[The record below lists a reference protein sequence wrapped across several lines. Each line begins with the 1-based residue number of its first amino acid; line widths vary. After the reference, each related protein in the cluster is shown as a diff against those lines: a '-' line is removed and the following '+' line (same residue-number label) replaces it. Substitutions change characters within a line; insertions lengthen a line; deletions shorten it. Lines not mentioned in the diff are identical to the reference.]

1 MKTGLLASFVVVMVI
16 GTAFWR
22 VAYAGTAPESS
33 DPSVHLNYA
42 SILFY
47 KGRAL
52 MQAGDKEAGDAVFK
66 DVERELRLAM
76 QLAESDTDERRRA
89 LLNGQSAFLLG
100 EVYFFVFNDRD
111 KAKASYEEALRSI
124 PDHDGALQALQRFE

>member
-1 MKTGLLASFVVVMVI
+1 VM
-16 GTAFWR
+16 A
-22 VAYAGTAPESS
+22 AGTVSWGVADAGSAPESS

-47 KGRAL
+47 KGRSL
-52 MQAGDKEAGDAVFK
+52 IQGGDKQGGDAIFE

-76 QLAESDTDERRRA
+76 KLSESDTDERRKA
-89 LLNGQSAFLLG
+89 LLNSQSAFLLG
-100 EVYFFVFNDRD
+100 EVYFFVFNDRE
-111 KAKASYEEALRSI
+111 KAKASYQEALRYV